1 MNIDSEVSALLSVAM
16 NERCKTRKAAA
27 LALIEVLRTGD
38 PTEAASRVAHVADQR
53 QGSGVGAE
61 VLVLARQFGLS

>member
-27 LALIEVLRTGD
+27 LALIDVLRTGD
-38 PTEAASRVAHVADQR
+38 PTDAASRVAHVADQR
-53 QGSGVGAE
+53 QGGVGAE
-61 VLVLARQFGLS
+61 VLVLAKQFGLS